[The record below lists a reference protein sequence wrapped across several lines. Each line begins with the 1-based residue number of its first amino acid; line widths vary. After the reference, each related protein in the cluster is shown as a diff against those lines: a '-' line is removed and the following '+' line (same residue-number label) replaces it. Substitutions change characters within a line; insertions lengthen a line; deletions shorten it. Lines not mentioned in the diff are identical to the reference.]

1 MALNLPS
8 GIQARAATESNLH
21 ELAVLEAVHTKHAVG
36 SVLRTRQADHRTG
49 CRFPKPDWGYS
60 PL

>member
-36 SVLRTRQADHRTG
+36 SVLRTRQAD
-49 CRFPKPDWGYS
+49 Y
-60 PL
+60 